1 MEQLLELLD
10 PKQILTHA
18 LGFVIFV
25 WIMKRFAWG
34 PLLGLMEERRN
45 KIAGEFEQIE
55 KDKAE
60 VAAVTAD
67 YEAKLKEIDGERRE
81 KLVEAVDEGKK
92 MAAEIKATAQD
103 EVKGLHE
110 KAKADLQRD
119 VAKAK
124 VQLRDEMI
132 AMTMT
137 AAEKVVHEKMD
148 DDKHRQLIGRFI
160 DNLGRA

>member
-1 MEQLLELLD
+1 MHVDWPQL
-10 PKQILTHA
+10 LTHA
-18 LGFVIFV
+18 LGFLIFV

-45 KIAGEFEQIE
+45 KIIGEFEKIE
-55 KDKAE
+55 QDKAE

-67 YEAKLKEIDGERRE
+67 YEAKMKEIDGQRRA
-81 KLVEAVDEGKK
+81 KMVEAVDEGKK
-92 MAAEIKATAQD
+92 MAAEIKTAAQD

-137 AAEKVVHEKMD
+137 AAEKVIHEKMD
-148 DDKHRQLIGRFI
+148 DTKHRELIGRFI

>member
-1 MEQLLELLD
+1 MHVDWPQL
-10 PKQILTHA
+10 LTHA
-18 LGFVIFV
+18 LGFLIFV

-67 YEAKLKEIDGERRE
+67 YEAKMKEIDAERRA

-92 MAAEIKATAQD
+92 MAAEIKASAQD

-148 DDKHRQLIGRFI
+148 DQKHRELIGRFI

>member
-1 MEQLLELLD
+1 MHVDVPQL
-10 PKQILTHA
+10 LTHA
-18 LGFVIFV
+18 VGFLIFV

-45 KIAGEFEQIE
+45 KIIGEFDKIEQ
-55 KDKAE
+55 DKAE

-67 YEAKLKEIDGERRE
+67 YEAKMKEIDGERRT

-92 MAAEIKATAQD
+92 MAAEIKTTAQD
-103 EVKGLHE
+103 EIKGLHE

-132 AMTMT
+132 SMTMT

-148 DDKHRQLIGRFI
+148 DAKHRELIGRFI
-160 DNLGRA
+160 DNLGRV